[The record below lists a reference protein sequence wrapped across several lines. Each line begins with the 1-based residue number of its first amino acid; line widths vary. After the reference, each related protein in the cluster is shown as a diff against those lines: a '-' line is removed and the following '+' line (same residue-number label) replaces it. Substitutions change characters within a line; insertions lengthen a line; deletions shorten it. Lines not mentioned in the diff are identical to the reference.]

1 MIYYSNI
8 NVFLHFFLAVF
19 SLLGNQ
25 LLANEYRAAITAES
39 ETKQRMTD
47 SKNKCVTIKKLIF
60 LNQLIKITSNNLIL
74 DLNKW

>member
-8 NVFLHFFLAVF
+8 NVFLHFFFGSFLAAR
-19 SLLGNQ
+19 NQ